1 MAGFELPGFNASQ
14 KSATMPRKT
23 GAYDTEGILAGQ
35 KIPSQ
40 LVYFQD
46 STKFGQPLVVIN
58 SKVYGRDTNITS
70 RTGGMAKGERLYAYG
85 ITGKIDAM
93 NQKIDAT
100 NIGVFEEWRQLW
112 GIGDVEI
119 KLGADEFIRCQA
131 RDIPV
136 RLVGKNPQT
145 TVPNAIVHDLSED
158 GLLMFD
164 LTIAQDPYIFD
175 EQEDF
180 RINLNFAPQTLALSL
195 ETHITLRIEGI
206 RVKLQNPAQR

>member
-1 MAGFELPGFNASQ
+1 MADFAIPGFAVGE
-14 KSATMPRKT
+14 KDAIIPRKT
-23 GAYDTEGILAGQ
+23 GAYDTEGIVAGQ
-35 KIPSQ
+35 QIPSQ

-85 ITGKIDAM
+85 ITAKIDAL
-93 NQKIDAT
+93 NQQIGPEKIG
-100 NIGVFEEWRQLW
+100 IFEEWRQLW

-136 RLVGKNPQT
+136 RLVGKRPQT
-145 TVPNAIVHDLSED
+145 TVPNALVADLTEE
-158 GLLMFD
+158 GMFD
-164 LTIAQDPYIFD
+164 LTISGDPYIFD

-180 RINLNFAPQTLALSL
+180 RINLNFAPQTLVLAL
-195 ETHITLRIEGI
+195 ETHITIRIEGV
-206 RVKLQNPAQR
+206 RVKLSRPKR

>member
-1 MAGFELPGFNASQ
+1 MANFSLPGIGVGD
-14 KSATMPRKT
+14 KDTVIPRKT
-23 GAYDTEGILAGQ
+23 GAYDTEGIVAGA

-46 STKFGQPLVVIN
+46 STKFGQPLTVIN

-85 ITGKIDAM
+85 ITAKIDAM
-93 NQKIDAT
+93 NQKIGPEKVG
-100 NIGVFEEWRQLW
+100 IFEEWRQLW

-136 RLVGKNPQT
+136 RLVGKRAQT
-145 TVPNAIVHDLSED
+145 TIPNTLVTDISED
-158 GLLMFD
+158 GMFD
-164 LTIAQDPYIFD
+164 LTIAGDPYIFD

-180 RINLNFAPQTLALSL
+180 RINLNFAPQTLVLGL

-206 RVKLQNPAQR
+206 RVKMQKPN

>member
-1 MAGFELPGFNASQ
+1 MANFSLPGIGVGD
-14 KSATMPRKT
+14 KDTVIPRKT
-23 GAYDTEGILAGQ
+23 GAYDTEGIVAGA

-46 STKFGQPLVVIN
+46 STKFGQPLTVIN

-85 ITGKIDAM
+85 ITAKIDAM
-93 NQKIDAT
+93 NQKIGPEKVA
-100 NIGVFEEWRQLW
+100 IFEEWRQLW

-136 RLVGKNPQT
+136 RLGGKRGQT
-145 TVPNAIVHDLSED
+145 TIQNTLITDLSEE
-158 GLLMFD
+158 GMLD
-164 LTIAQDPYIFD
+164 LTIAGDPYVFD

-180 RINLNFAPQTLALSL
+180 RINLNFAPQTLVLGL

-206 RVKLQNPAQR
+206 RVKKQKPS

>member
-1 MAGFELPGFNASQ
+1 MADFALPGFNVGQ
-14 KSATMPRKT
+14 KDAIVPRKT
-23 GAYDTEGILAGQ
+23 GAYDTEGIVAGT

-85 ITGKIDAM
+85 ITAKIDAM
-93 NQKIDAT
+93 NQKICPEK
-100 NIGVFEEWRQLW
+100 IGIFEEWRQLW

-136 RLVGKNPQT
+136 RLVGKRGQT
-145 TVPNAIVHDLSED
+145 TIPNTLVADISED
-158 GLLMFD
+158 GMFD
-164 LTIAQDPYIFD
+164 LTIAGDPYIFD

-180 RINLNFAPQTLALSL
+180 RINLNFAPQ
-195 ETHITLRIEGI
+195 
-206 RVKLQNPAQR
+206 